1 MAQRLRGT
9 RHTLSVTSNAGVPTV
24 QRYRL
29 RPDERQSAVKDIC
42 TIDAIEAVI
51 EYSTEL
57 ARSAATVAVR
67 SD

>member
-1 MAQRLRGT
+1 MQRT
-9 RHTLSVTSNAGVPTV
+9 
-24 QRYRL
+24 RL
-29 RPDERQSAVKDIC
+29 RPDERQRAVKDMC

-51 EYSTEL
+51 ECSIEL